1 MEKLTA
7 IESDAQSQ
15 AWLKQFN
22 LGDRALAKKLLET
35 FVLVSRDDFV
45 DHMRAMLL
53 REAESV
59 GGMIALYAE
68 RELRHRHGIPHRLFK
83 ESKGATKRALG
94 AVGPAAVKPTK
105 AYDPSV
111 GSEGIVAQMISQLC
125 LEHPRKFLDHPG
137 PDRIR
142 SKQARAFWVVTDLI
156 GSGNRASRYLEAA
169 WRVRSVRSWWSL
181 KLMQFAVMAYSA
193 TKPGEARVVW
203 HPSKP
208 KIHIV
213 IPCPTIDSSFSEKE
227 AEQMKRLCTA
237 YDPTNGEVGKVPW
250 ITGGPSLGYG
260 SGGALIAFAH
270 GAPNN
275 IPLMFHKASK
285 NRRKTWT
292 PLFPAR
298 VSAGISKE
306 AFGVDLTAEK
316 ISSRLANLGDH
327 YLAKSTAVLRS
338 DISTS
343 QTFLLLSALSRHQRF
358 NDRVL
363 AERTGLKVHE
373 LRMLLEKVAQYGW
386 IDSQRRLTD
395 QGAGQL
401 AHARKQMHLD
411 TGAEAVGIHEPEP
424 YYPTLLRQPI

>member
-1 MEKLTA
+1 MEKLSA

-53 REAESV
+53 REAENV

-68 RELRHRHGIPHRLFK
+68 RELRHRYGIPHRLFK
-83 ESKGATKRALG
+83 ESKGAKKRALG
-94 AVGPAAVKPTK
+94 VSGPAAVKPTK

-156 GSGNRASRYLEAA
+156 GSGDRASRYLEAA
-169 WRVRSVRSWWSL
+169 WRVRSVRSWWSFR
-181 KLMQFAVMAYSA
+181 LMQFAVMAYSA
-193 TKPGEARVVW
+193 TKLGEARVAR

-208 KIHIV
+208 KIHII
-213 IPCPTIDSSFSEKE
+213 IPCPTIGSSFSEKE
-227 AEQMKRLCTA
+227 AEQMKRLCTT
-237 YDPTNGEVGKVPW
+237 YDPTSGEIGDAPW

-260 SGGALIAFAH
+260 SAGALIAFAH

-275 IPLMFHKASK
+275 TPLMFHKASK
-285 NRRKTWT
+285 NRKKPWI

-316 ISSRLANLGDH
+316 ISSRLAKLGDH
-327 YLAKSTAVLRS
+327 NLAKSKAVLRS
-338 DISTS
+338 DILTS
-343 QTFLLLSALSRHQRF
+343 QTFLLLSALSSHQRF
-358 NDRVL
+358 NDRIL
-363 AERTGLKVHE
+363 AERTGFRVHE
-373 LRMLLEKVAQYGW
+373 LRRLLERVIQYGW

-395 QGAGQL
+395 RGVGQL
-401 AHARKQMHLD
+401 AHARKQMHLN
-411 TGAEAVGIHEPEP
+411 TSAEPIVIHEQEP
-424 YYPTLLRQPI
+424 YYPTSLRQPI